1 MEAGLRQI
9 REEGGARSAV
19 LSEELDPPWEL
30 MIRRRAVVDK
40 LEVQTAGDSSLHTEP
55 EAVII
60 PTCWYELRPG
70 GSSSVV

>member
-1 MEAGLRQI
+1 MRSHWIAEEAMEAGLRQI

-40 LEVQTAGDSSLHTEP
+40 LEVQTAGNLIASYRT
-55 EAVII
+55 
-60 PTCWYELRPG
+60 
-70 GSSSVV
+70 